1 MVALSATLRNL
12 TRRAACFAKLGWIVA
27 FVASVQGW
35 TPVGAEWHAGAGRSL
50 WSRCGLALCSCGP
63 AAVVPRAE
71 QPEPCCPGHESTQTN
86 AGAASSLLLAALGHE
101 RREGSPEVSSPEVL
115 VLAWPASAAVGIDLP
130 RESGRVDRVRESRW
144 VAPSVEVP
152 VPPPRA

>member
-1 MVALSATLRNL
+1 MVALSAMLRNL

-35 TPVGAEWHAGAGRSL
+35 TPVGAEWHAGAGRSV
-50 WSRCGLALCSCGP
+50 WSRCGLALCSCGSAAAPLP
-63 AAVVPRAE
+63 AH
-71 QPEPCCPGHESTQTN
+71 PERCCPEDEATGGSVGV
-86 AGAASSLLLAALGHE
+86 GALPLLAALGQE
-101 RREGSPEVSSPEVL
+101 RRDGSPEVSAPEVI
-115 VLAWPASAAVGIDLP
+115 VLAWPASAAVRIDLP

-144 VAPSVEVP
+144 VAPSAEVP